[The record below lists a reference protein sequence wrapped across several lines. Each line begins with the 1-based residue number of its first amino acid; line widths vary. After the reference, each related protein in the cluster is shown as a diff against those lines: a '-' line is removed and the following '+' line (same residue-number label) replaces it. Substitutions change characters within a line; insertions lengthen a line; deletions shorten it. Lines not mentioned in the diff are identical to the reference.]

1 MYAVTPIERASEQ
14 TARRLQVQSRQM
26 NWDRIAGKWQS
37 VKGAARQLWCRL
49 TGNDAGVV
57 AGLRQRSLGAIRAA
71 HGVTQQANEKQL
83 AEWREREHKAD
94 PIHK

>member
-1 MYAVTPIERASEQ
+1 
-14 TARRLQVQSRQM
+14 M

-37 VKGAARQLWCRL
+37 VKGCTRQLWCRL
-49 TGNDAGVV
+49 TGDDAGVV
-57 AGLRQRSLGAIRAA
+57 TGLRQRSLGAIRAA
-71 HGVTQQANEKQL
+71 HGVSRQANEKQL